1 MLKES
6 DILFEIGDF
15 WVCKAIGRNWQ
26 GYEVLKNGITHS
38 VVMASIGYSG
48 EKGLQRAIE
57 EAKQRHNQ
65 LFFESRVTVV
75 RNPIDG

>member
-6 DILFEIGDF
+6 DILFEIGDY
-15 WVCKAIGRNWQ
+15 WVCKAIGRKWS

-38 VVMASIGYSG
+38 TVVARIGWNG

-57 EAKQRHNQ
+57 EATR
-65 LFFESRVTVV
+65 
-75 RNPIDG
+75 RNNEQ